1 MADGKNSFI
10 LYTDCKESVELLS
23 NEKAGQL
30 FKHIL
35 RYVNDED
42 PKLNDKEVL
51 LVFVPIKQQLK
62 RDLRKW
68 DGIRADRSKA
78 GKASAEKRRQ
88 QNSTN
93 STHVDFVQQRSTNPT
108 VTVNDNVNDNVNVN
122 DSVSEETRTRTI
134 DEDGIYELSRTKEM
148 FFSASEDELLMVVVR
163 DKNCTKEQAEAL
175 RQKFWH
181 EQEALKRITTRPY
194 SDLKRHF
201 INWQRHRKIET
212 GNGNSKAQQP
222 RNQHIADHVNQAK
235 QRIVD
240 RIDSNEPQA
249 DPFAD

>member
-23 NEKAGQL
+23 DEKAGQL

-42 PKLNDKEVL
+42 PKLDDKEVM

-108 VTVNDNVNDNVNVN
+108 VTVNVNDNVNVTVN
-122 DSVSEETRTRTI
+122 DSVSEETRTPHDECIYEEAKTKEYFFSSF
-134 DEDGIYELSRTKEM
+134 EDGLIRITCREKS
-148 FFSASEDELLMVVVR
+148 
-163 DKNCTKEQAEAL
+163 CTIPQAEAL
-175 RQKFWH
+175 RKKFWDNQH
-181 EQEALKRITTRPY
+181 
-194 SDLKRHF
+194 DLGKTKNRQYGDLRTHYLA
-201 INWQRHRKIET
+201 WVKYQKIET
-212 GNGNSKAQQP
+212 SNGNSKAHQP

-240 RIDSNEPQA
+240 RLDSNEPQA